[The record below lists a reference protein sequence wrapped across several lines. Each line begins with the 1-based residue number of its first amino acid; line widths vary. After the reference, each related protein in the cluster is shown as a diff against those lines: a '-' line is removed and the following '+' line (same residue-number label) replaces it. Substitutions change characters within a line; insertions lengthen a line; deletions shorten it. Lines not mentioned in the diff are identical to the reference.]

1 MSLELYQTRW
11 QFNFRGKA
19 CTQQFS
25 FLANNIAT
33 LHPFELARQIQANL
47 FIETDWAFCLLGLQS
62 QRGFLRQLS
71 TQRRLPTY
79 GPAWTRRF
87 QSDLFPGRSLGN
99 LTDNYQTANLH
110 WSYAGDFTGKAMN
123 RVGPLGEFDLSGG
136 NFSTFANLAAIAF
149 IAEHTTPR
157 VTTGGVSFQAATR
170 NRLNLVFPIT
180 SGYLDPTPGRQSNRR
195 WVA

>member
-19 CTQQFS
+19 CTQQFYW
-25 FLANNIAT
+25 LANNLIG
-33 LHPFELARQIQANL
+33 LHPFELARQIQANA
-47 FIETDWAFCLLGLQS
+47 FIDTDWGFYLLGLQS
-62 QRGFLRQLS
+62 QRGFLRMLS

-99 LTDNYQTANLH
+99 LTDNFQTMNLH
-110 WSYAGDFTGKAMN
+110 WHYAGDLTGKAMN
-123 RVGPLGEFDLSGG
+123 RIGPLGEFALNNGR
-136 NFSTFANLAAIAF
+136 FSTFFEIAANAF
-149 IAEHTTPR
+149 IQEHITPR
-157 VTTGGVSFQAATR
+157 VTTGGVSFQAATV
-170 NRLNLVFPIT
+170 NRLHLVFPILT
-180 SGYLDPTPGRQSNRR
+180 GTLDPTPGRQSNRR